1 MNRVQIEW
9 GNIHRTEAIEADVLE
24 KMEKVLAYAPTAT
37 GAVVHLTTT
46 NPTNSAGVNM
56 QKVAMELRLP
66 NNQDVYSEKK
76 GEDLYKSIKEAQKA
90 ILTQVSAKKEKN
102 LI

>member
-9 GNIHRTEAIEADVLE
+9 GNISRTEALESDVLE
-24 KMEKVLAYAPTAT
+24 KMEKVMAFAPTAT
-37 GAVVHLTTT
+37 GAVVHLSTV
-46 NPTNSAGVNM
+46 NPTQSAGVNM
-56 QKVAMELRLP
+56 QRVAIELRLP
-66 NNQDVYSEKK
+66 NHQDVHSEKK

-90 ILTQVSAKKEKN
+90 VLTQVKAKKEKN